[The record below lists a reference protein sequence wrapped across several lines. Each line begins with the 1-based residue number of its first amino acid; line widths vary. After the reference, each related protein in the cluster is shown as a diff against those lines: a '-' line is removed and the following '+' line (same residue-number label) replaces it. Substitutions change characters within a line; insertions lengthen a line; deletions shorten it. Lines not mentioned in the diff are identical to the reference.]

1 MTGLHSTNSSIENIV
16 RIPVEAASNKVVATT
31 ILEGSLTIPNN
42 WNITKGI
49 IVFAHGSS
57 SGRHS
62 PRNEYVAKAL
72 NKDGLATLLIDL
84 LTKEE
89 EETDSRTEKIR
100 CKIPGLIPNKFNV
113 KLLSDR
119 LLGITDWLLT
129 TKQFET
135 HDVIIGYFGAS
146 TGAAAGLIAA
156 AQRVNLIGA
165 VVCRSGRPDL
175 VSTDLLTKV
184 RAPTLLIV
192 GKNDHKDVIDVNS
205 NTLKQLL
212 NVQKK
217 KVVVVPGATHLFED
231 REALDNLAR
240 LASGWFRCYF
250 LIKQH
255 DTQEKSTENSVS

>member
-1 MTGLHSTNSSIENIV
+1 MTGLHSTNSPIENIV

-89 EETDSRTEKIR
+89 EETDTRTEKIR
-100 CKIPGLIPNKFNV
+100 CKIPGLILNKFNV

-119 LLGITDWLLT
+119 LLGITDWLVT

-135 HDVIIGYFGAS
+135 HNVIIGYFGAS

-156 AQRVNLIGA
+156 AQRVKLVGA

-175 VSTDLLTKV
+175 VSADLLTKV

-192 GKNDHKDVIDVNS
+192 GGNDHKEVIDMNN

-217 KVVVVPGATHLFED
+217 KVAVVPGATHLFED
-231 REALDNLAR
+231 REALENLAR

-250 LIKQH
+250 LIMQR
-255 DTQEKSTENSVS
+255 DTQEKSTKNSVS

>member
-217 KVVVVPGATHLFED
+217 KVVVVPGATHLFEE
-231 REALDNLAR
+231 REGLENLAR

>member
-100 CKIPGLIPNKFNV
+100 CKIPGLILNKFNV

>member
-1 MTGLHSTNSSIENIV
+1 MTGLHSTDSSIENIV

-42 WNITKGI
+42 WTITKGI

-89 EETDSRTEKIR
+89 EETDTRTEKIR
-100 CKIPGLIPNKFNV
+100 CKIPGLILNKFNI

-135 HDVIIGYFGAS
+135 HDVIIGYFGTS

-175 VSTDLLTKV
+175 VSSNILTKV

-192 GKNDHKDVIDVNS
+192 GGNDHKEVIDVNN

-231 REALDNLAR
+231 REALENLAR

-255 DTQEKSTENSVS
+255 DTQEKSTKNSMS

>member
-57 SGRHS
+57 CGRHS

-100 CKIPGLIPNKFNV
+100 CKIPGLILNKFNV

>member
-1 MTGLHSTNSSIENIV
+1 MTGLHSTNSPIENLV

-62 PRNEYVAKAL
+62 PRNEHVAKAL

-89 EETDSRTEKIR
+89 EETDTRTEKIR
-100 CKIPGLIPNKFNV
+100 CKIPGLILNKFNM

-135 HDVIIGYFGAS
+135 HDVIMGYFGAS
-146 TGAAAGLIAA
+146 TGAAASLIAA
-156 AQRVNLIGA
+156 AQRVNLVGA

-175 VSTDLLTKV
+175 VSTNLLTKV
-184 RAPTLLIV
+184 RAPALFIV
-192 GKNDHKDVIDVNS
+192 GGNDNKEVIDVN
-205 NTLKQLL
+205 NDTLKQLL

-231 REALDNLAR
+231 REALENLAR

-255 DTQEKSTENSVS
+255 DTQEKSTKNSIS

>member
-1 MTGLHSTNSSIENIV
+1 MTGLHSTNSPIENLV

-62 PRNEYVAKAL
+62 PRNEHVAKAL

-89 EETDSRTEKIR
+89 EETDTRTEKIR
-100 CKIPGLIPNKFNV
+100 CKIPGLILNKFNM

-135 HDVIIGYFGAS
+135 HDVIMGYFAAS
-146 TGAAAGLIAA
+146 TGAAASLIAA
-156 AQRVNLIGA
+156 AQRVNLLGA

-175 VSTDLLTKV
+175 VSTNLLTKV
-184 RAPTLLIV
+184 RAPTLFIV
-192 GKNDHKDVIDVNS
+192 GGNDNKEVIDVNN

-231 REALDNLAR
+231 REALENLAR

-255 DTQEKSTENSVS
+255 DTQEKSTKNSIS

>member
-100 CKIPGLIPNKFNV
+100 CKIPGLILNKFNV

-217 KVVVVPGATHLFED
+217 KVVVVPGATHLFEE
-231 REALDNLAR
+231 REGLENLAR